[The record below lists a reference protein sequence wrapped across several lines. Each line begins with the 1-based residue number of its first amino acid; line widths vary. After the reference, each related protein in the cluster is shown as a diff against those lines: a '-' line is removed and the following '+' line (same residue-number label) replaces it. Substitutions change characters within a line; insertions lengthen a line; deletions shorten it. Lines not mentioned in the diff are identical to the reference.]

1 MIVSSDFR
9 FLQSEVFDTLPMI
22 QHGFAVGADLGV
34 TPIDFGDDENGKN
47 AKNWDR
53 VLDVLGPRNGT
64 VALAVMNQV
73 HGGACIEV
81 TDGCGVQERVGDVD
95 GIVTTKEN
103 VALVVRTAD
112 CCPVLMAAPG
122 GIAAAHAGWRGVA
135 QSVVPNTVEQLVAS
149 AGCRP
154 EEIRVL
160 IGPTIGIKSY
170 EVGLEVVEGIVE
182 TGVPESSFSVRKDGK
197 YHVDIGAA
205 VAFQLRRMGVG
216 HIVNLQMDTRSDTR
230 LHSYRRDGVHSGRLA
245 GLIVRYG

>member
-1 MIVSSDFR
+1 M
-9 FLQSEVFDTLPMI
+9 
-22 QHGFAVGADLGV
+22 
-34 TPIDFGDDENGKN
+34 
-47 AKNWDR
+47 
-53 VLDVLGPRNGT
+53 
-64 VALAVMNQV
+64 
-73 HGGACIEV
+73 
-81 TDGCGVQERVGDVD
+81 
-95 GIVTTKEN
+95 TTKEN